1 VLVIDN
7 AYVLGTNAQAFK
19 EETLKQQHVVSG
31 SLSSFLPVSQS
42 SRNDNTYSKSSVMDI
57 SSGLNM
63 QTWDIDHEYLKTMGM
78 ELIAGRAFSKD
89 FGTDSTAVIINET
102 TAKLLGY
109 DDPIGKMIYASGND
123 NTLYP
128 LNIIGVVRN
137 FHFES
142 LRQTV
147 GPLCFRLRESTG
159 SAIFKVRTKNISSLV
174 SSVEA
179 TWKKMAPGMPFSYRF
194 LDDAFD
200 RMYRA
205 EQRVGKISMAFSILA
220 ILVACMGLFG
230 LATYAAE
237 QRLKEIGI
245 RKVLGASVASI
256 VEMLSADFMKLIL
269 ISALIAFPVSWWA
282 MHNWLTNFAFR
293 VNIAWWVYLVAAGI
307 AFFIALTTISF
318 QAIKAALSNPVNS
331 LRAE

>member
-1 VLVIDN
+1 
-7 AYVLGTNAQAFK
+7 
-19 EETLKQQHVVSG
+19 
-31 SLSSFLPVSQS
+31 
-42 SRNDNTYSKSSVMDI
+42 
-57 SSGLNM
+57 LNM
-63 QTWDIDHEYLKTMGM
+63 QTWDIDYEYLKTMGM
-78 ELIAGRAFSKD
+78 VLVAGRAFSKD

-102 TAKLLGY
+102 SAQLLGY
-109 DDPIGKMIYASGND
+109 DDPIGKVIYASNND
-123 NTLYP
+123 KTMYP
-128 LNIIGVVRN
+128 LNIIGVVKN

-147 GPLCFRLRESTG
+147 GPLCFRLEESTG
-159 SAIFKVRTKNISSLV
+159 SAIFKVRTTSVSGLL
-174 SSVEA
+174 SSVEQ

-205 EQRVGKISMAFSILA
+205 EQRVGQISIAFSILA

-245 RKVLGASVASI
+245 RKVLGASVTSI
-256 VEMLSADFMKLIL
+256 VKMLSADFMKLIL
-269 ISALIAFPVSWWA
+269 ISALIAFPISWWA
-282 MHNWLTNFAFR
+282 MHNWLANFAFR
-293 VNIAWWVYLVAAGI
+293 INIAWWVYIVAAGI

-318 QAIKAALSNPVNS
+318 QAIKAAVSNPVNS